1 MKPIK
6 IERPTGDLFSMLL
19 HRGQRHNVSTIGN
32 GKDVPLCDFSD
43 DDNFQVNIF
52 GQTITYQ
59 VRVQS
64 NYFT

>member
-19 HRGQRHNVSTIGN
+19 HRDDVSTIGN
-32 GKDVPLCDFSD
+32 GKDVSLCDFSD
-43 DDNFQVNIF
+43 DDNFQVNIL
-52 GQTITYQ
+52 GQTIIHQ

-64 NYFT
+64 SYFT